1 MMNYFD
7 SLKDE
12 SLVFYAEKL
21 DDLMKNWENEIV
33 EFKEAKS
40 SYDSDKIGRYFSALS
55 NEANLRQ
62 QQCGWLVFG
71 VSETHDR
78 HLVGTHYKQGDRSL
92 LEKFKYEIARFTTG
106 MITFD
111 EIIELILIKAQKEYR
126 VLMFK
131 IPAATT
137 GIPTE
142 WHGYCYAR
150 AGESLVMLQQD
161 KIDRIRS
168 QERADWS
175 KLLIPNSSIACLD
188 CDAIQ
193 IAREKYKEKLD
204 GPQAAE
210 EVDQMTDEQFLTKTK
225 LMIDGKLTNAALLLL
240 GSSDYDYLFAAP
252 PKIMWRLYG
261 SDGSD
266 KDYTIWGIPFISVID
281 KVFTK
286 IRNLTYRY
294 MPNQLT
300 LFPMETQQYDTWL
313 LRELLNNCIAHSNYR
328 LGGRIYVNEFEDHI
342 IIANPGRFLPES
354 IEQVLQPSYNPPFYL
369 NQLLAD
375 TMVKF
380 HMIDTAAMGIRRVYR
395 IQKEKFFPLPDY
407 DLSKPN
413 QVSVTIFGKVLN
425 DNYMHLLFEHPEF
438 DLQTVFLLDQV
449 QKGNR
454 LAPDAVAYLRRNGLV
469 EGRATNLFLSA
480 TVAKSSEQEAQYI
493 RNKGFDDQHYKD
505 MIIEYLKKF
514 SKAKREDIK
523 NLLWDKLPDI
533 LKDQQKENKITNLLQ
548 SLRRKDII
556 KPDSENHQNSYWVL
570 RK

>member
-1 MMNYFD
+1 MKFFD
-7 SLKDE
+7 SLKDN
-12 SLVFYAEKL
+12 SLIIYAEKL
-21 DDLMKNWENEIV
+21 DDLMENWEKEIV

-40 SYDSDKIGRYFSALS
+40 SYDTDRIGRYFSAIS

-62 QQCGWLVFG
+62 QQCGWLIFG
-71 VSETHDR
+71 VSETNER
-78 HLVGTHYKQGDRSL
+78 HLVGTHYKQGNHSI
-92 LEKFKYEIARFTTG
+92 LEKFKYEIAKSTTG
-106 MITFD
+106 TITFD
-111 EIIELILIKAQKEYR
+111 EIIELFLIKSGIEYR

-150 AGESLVMLQQD
+150 AGESLIPLQQE

-168 QERADWS
+168 QERTDWS
-175 KLLIPNSSIACLD
+175 RLLIQDSTIDCLD
-188 CDAIQ
+188 KDAIL

-210 EVDQMTDEQFLTKTK
+210 EIDQMTDEQFLIKTK
-225 LMIDGKLTNAALLLL
+225 LIINGKLTNAAMLLL
-240 GSSDYDYLFAAP
+240 GSSDYDYLFATP

-266 KDYTIWGIPFISVID
+266 KDYTIFGIPFISVID
-281 KVFTK
+281 KVFSK
-286 IRNLTYRY
+286 IRHLTYRY

-300 LFPMETQQYDTWL
+300 LFPMETQQYDIWL

-328 LGGRIYVNEFEDHI
+328 LGGRIYINEFEDHI
-342 IIANPGRFLPES
+342 TISNPGKFLPES

-395 IQKEKFFPLPDY
+395 IQKEKYFPLPDF
-407 DLSKPN
+407 DLTKQN
-413 QVSVTIFGKVLN
+413 QVNVTVFGKILN
-425 DNYMHLLFEHPEF
+425 DNYMHLLYEHPEF
-438 DLQTVFLLDQV
+438 DLHTVFLLDQV
-449 QKGNR
+449 QKGKH
-454 LAPDAVAYLRRNGLV
+454 LPPDTVAYLRRNGLV
-469 EGRATNLFLSA
+469 EGRATNLYLSA
-480 TVAKSSEQEAQYI
+480 SIAKSSEQEAQYI
-493 RNKGFDDQHYKD
+493 KNKGFNDQHYKD
-505 MIIEYLKKF
+505 MIIEYLKQFKR
-514 SKAKREDIK
+514 AKRVDFK

-533 LKDQQKENKITNLLQ
+533 LKENQKENKITNLLQ
-548 SLRRKDII
+548 SLRRDGII
-556 KPDSENHQNSYWVL
+556 KPDSDNHQTSYWIL
-570 RK
+570 CK

>member
-1 MMNYFD
+1 MKYFD

-12 SLVFYAEKL
+12 SLLFYAEKL

-111 EIIELILIKAQKEYR
+111 EIIELILIKEQKEYR

-150 AGESLVMLQQD
+150 AGESLVMMQQE

-175 KLLIPNSSIACLD
+175 KLLIQNSSIACLD
-188 CDAIQ
+188 RDAIQ

-342 IIANPGRFLPES
+342 IITNPGRFLPES

-454 LAPDAVAYLRRNGLV
+454 LSSDAVAYLRRNSLV
-469 EGRATNLFLSA
+469 EGRASNLFLSA
-480 TVAKSSEQEAQYI
+480 SVAKSSEQEAQYI
-493 RNKGFDDQHYKD
+493 RNRGFDDQHYKD

-514 SKAKREDIK
+514 GRAKREDIK

-548 SLRRKDII
+548 SLRRKGVI

-570 RK
+570 CK

>member
-12 SLVFYAEKL
+12 SLLFYAEKL

-78 HLVGTHYKQGDRSL
+78 HLVGTHYKHGDRSL

-111 EIIELILIKAQKEYR
+111 DIIELILIKEQKEYR

-175 KLLIPNSSIACLD
+175 KLLIPNSSIICLD
-188 CDAIQ
+188 RSAIQ

-240 GSSDYDYLFAAP
+240 GNSDYDYLFAAP

-266 KDYTIWGIPFISVID
+266 KDYIIWGIPFISVID

-342 IIANPGRFLPES
+342 IITNPGRFLPES

-395 IQKEKFFPLPDY
+395 IQKDKFFPLPDY
-407 DLSKPN
+407 DFSKPN

-454 LAPDAVAYLRRNGLV
+454 LSPDAVAYLRRNGLV

-480 TVAKSSEQEAQYI
+480 SVAKSSEQEAQYI
-493 RNKGFDDQHYKD
+493 RNRGFDDQHYKD

-514 SKAKREDIK
+514 NKAKREDIK

-548 SLRRKDII
+548 SLRRKGII

-570 RK
+570 CK

>member
-1 MMNYFD
+1 MKYFD

-12 SLVFYAEKL
+12 SLLFYAEKL

-111 EIIELILIKAQKEYR
+111 EIIELILIKEQKEYR

-150 AGESLVMLQQD
+150 AGESLVMLQQE

-175 KLLIPNSSIACLD
+175 KLLIQNSSIACLD
-188 CDAIQ
+188 RDAIQ

-342 IIANPGRFLPES
+342 IITNPGRFLPES
-354 IEQVLQPSYNPPFYL
+354 IEQVLRPSYNPPFYL

-454 LAPDAVAYLRRNGLV
+454 LSSDAVAYLRRNSLV
-469 EGRATNLFLSA
+469 EGRASNLFLSA
-480 TVAKSSEQEAQYI
+480 SVAKSSEQEAQYI
-493 RNKGFDDQHYKD
+493 RNRGFDDQHYKD

-514 SKAKREDIK
+514 GRAKREDIK

-548 SLRRKDII
+548 SLRRKGVI

-570 RK
+570 CK

>member
-1 MMNYFD
+1 
-7 SLKDE
+7 
-12 SLVFYAEKL
+12 
-21 DDLMKNWENEIV
+21 MKNWENEIV

-111 EIIELILIKAQKEYR
+111 EIIELILIKEQKEYR

-150 AGESLVMLQQD
+150 AGESLVMLQQE

-175 KLLIPNSSIACLD
+175 KLLIQNSSIACLD
-188 CDAIQ
+188 RDAIQ

-240 GSSDYDYLFAAP
+240 GSSDYDYLFVAP

-342 IIANPGRFLPES
+342 IITNPGRFLPES

-454 LAPDAVAYLRRNGLV
+454 LSSDAVAYLRRNSLV
-469 EGRATNLFLSA
+469 EGRASNLFLSA
-480 TVAKSSEQEAQYI
+480 SVAKSSEQEAQYI
-493 RNKGFDDQHYKD
+493 RNRGFDDQHYCTSKSR
-505 MIIEYLKKF
+505 KKNKPS
-514 SKAKREDIK
+514 SKPEKSKRRSRC
-523 NLLWDKLPDI
+523 LR
-533 LKDQQKENKITNLLQ
+533 
-548 SLRRKDII
+548 LRRMRFHLRYRRVG
-556 KPDSENHQNSYWVL
+556 NGYVL
-570 RK
+570 QRLQH